1 MYTKHG
7 FAKIIVI
14 AGGLAV
20 AGLLGA
26 PSALADAPVCPAG
39 YEDVCPT
46 QAQTRPDSVGTG
58 GYGLPANLPPA
69 PKPATGAGGGNPAG
83 GARIPGLGH

>member
-1 MYTKHG
+1 MYTKYG
-7 FAKIIVI
+7 FAKAIVI

-20 AGLLGA
+20 AGPLGA

-46 QAQTRPDSVGTG
+46 QAQTKPDSVGTG
-58 GYGLPANLPPA
+58 GYGVPANPG
-69 PKPATGAGGGNPAG
+69 PKPAGGGKPSG
-83 GARIPGLGH
+83 GARIPGLGR